1 MSRRMF
7 VPFHDDGIISQ
18 FEGYEELEE
27 LDWEAYRE
35 KYGNIQRLDRIL
47 RAEGKDPNCY
57 KVAKQADVVMLFYLL
72 SPHELHAVFERLGY
86 DYGPD
91 TAPKNIA
98 YYDQRTSNGST
109 LSFVTHA
116 GVVAALDPESSW
128 RQFLVAL
135 ESDVGDIQGGT
146 TKEGIH
152 MGVMSGTL
160 DLVQRSY
167 AGTHI
172 RDGALC
178 FDPQLPKEL
187 GGLSFSMRF
196 QGTPLRVELGQARL
210 TVGAHPEGAS
220 RPIRVAVGDEV
231 RELCPGDRHT
241 FELRLQTSAELQ
253 SGRG

>member
-1 MSRRMF
+1 MF

-27 LDWEAYRE
+27 LDWDAYRE

-47 RAEGKDPNCY
+47 RAEGKDPNRY
-57 KVAKQADVVMLFYLL
+57 KVTKQADVVMLFYLL
-72 SPHELHAVFERLGY
+72 APDELRVVFERLGY
-86 DYGPD
+86 EYGPD

-98 YYDQRTSNGST
+98 YYDRRTSHGST

-116 GVVAALDPESSW
+116 GVLAALDPESSW
-128 RQFLVAL
+128 QRFLVAL

-160 DLVQRSY
+160 DLIQRSY

-172 RDGALC
+172 HDGMLS
-178 FDPQLPKEL
+178 FEPNLPKEL
-187 GGLSFSMRF
+187 DGLSFSMRF
-196 QGTPLRVELGQARL
+196 EGTPLQVTLGQGGL
-210 TVGAHPEGAS
+210 TLAAHPEGAS
-220 RPIRVAVGDEV
+220 RPIRVAVGQEV
-231 RELCPGDRHT
+231 RELRPGDHHT
-241 FELRLQTSAELQ
+241 FELRAAAAAELQ
-253 SGRG
+253 QARG